1 MGKGALKDN
10 RIYPAVFHKEGDG
23 RYSVI
28 FPDLG
33 CATDGDTIEDAYKMA
48 KEALALWLDGEECVA
63 PSKIEDIKLAP
74 NEQVML
80 VEADTADDIEYFART
95 KVAKAIEEG
104 LEKKDYTKYQIAYIL
119 GVDRGY
125 ITHLIKGE
133 RTPSVEM
140 AKRIAMLLNFDWEIF
155 YEDKALAK

>member
-1 MGKGALKDN
+1 MEKGVMKES
-10 RIYPAVFHKEGDG
+10 RIYPAVFHKEEDG
-23 RYSVI
+23 RYSVV

-33 CATDGDTIEDAYKMA
+33 CATDGDTIEQAYKMA

-63 PSKIEDIKLAP
+63 PSKVEDVKVDK
-74 NEQVML
+74 NEKVML
-80 VEADTADDIEYFART
+80 VEADAPDNIEYFAKN

-104 LEKKDYTKYQIAYIL
+104 LEKKEYTKYQIAYIL

-140 AKRIAMLLNFDWEIF
+140 AKRIAMLLNFNWEIF
-155 YEDKALAK
+155 YEDSAIAK

>member
-1 MGKGALKDN
+1 MEQLERTEK
-10 RIYPAVFHKEGDG
+10 RIYPAIFHKEEDG
-23 RYSVI
+23 RYSVE

-33 CATDGDTIEDAYKMA
+33 CSTCGDTIEEAYKMA
-48 KEALALWLDGEECVA
+48 KEALALWLDGEECKE
-63 PSKIEDIKLAP
+63 PSTIESIKTED
-74 NEQVML
+74 NDKVML
-80 VEADTADDIEYFART
+80 VEADPSDNIEYFKKTR
-95 KVAKAIEEG
+95 VAKAIEKG

-140 AKRIAMLLNFDWEIF
+140 AKRIGMLLNFDWEIF
-155 YEDKALAK
+155 YEDNVVAK